1 MGPRSILITGAAGF
15 VGRHL
20 LPALAQ
26 LCPGAVLHEAR
37 FDVTNA
43 QAVSAAI
50 RTLLPEACIHL
61 AAVSA
66 IPAARQR
73 PDHAWQ
79 VNLHGTLNLA
89 QAILAHAPE
98 CKFVFASSADA
109 YGLSFR
115 EERPLDE
122 SAPLAPINTY
132 GATKAAA
139 DLALG
144 ALAKEGLRVI
154 RLRPFNHT
162 GPGQSAEFVVSA
174 FARQVA
180 RIAAGQQPPVL
191 RVGALDPQRDFL
203 DVRDVCAAYAACL
216 AREWP
221 PGTILNIASGQ
232 PRRIGDVLADLL
244 AASGV
249 TAAVETDAALLR
261 PSDIPVALGDAGQ
274 ARSLLGWQPRIPWE
288 QTLDDLLDDWRSRL
302 VGIDDIGKPAS

>member
-20 LPALAQ
+20 LPQLARAH
-26 LCPGAVLHEAR
+26 PDAILHEAT
-37 FDVTNA
+37 FDVTNVA
-43 QAVSAAI
+43 AVSVALEA
-50 RTLLPEACIHL
+50 LLPEACIHL

-66 IPAARQR
+66 IPAARLR
-73 PDHAWQ
+73 PDHAWR

-89 QAILAHAPE
+89 QAILAHVPD
-98 CKFVFASSADA
+98 CKLVFASSADA

-115 EERPLDE
+115 EGRPLDE

-144 ALAKEGLRVI
+144 ALAKDGLRVI
-154 RLRPFNHT
+154 RMRPFNHT

-180 RIAAGQQPPVL
+180 RIAAGRQPPVL

-203 DVRDVCAAYAACL
+203 DVRDVCAAYTACL
-216 AREWP
+216 ARDWL

-232 PRRIGDVLADLL
+232 PRRIGDVLTDLL

-249 TAAVETDAALLR
+249 TAAVETDAGLLR
-261 PSDIPVALGDAGQ
+261 PSDIPVALGDARQ
-274 ARSLLGWQPRIPWE
+274 ARGLLDWQPRIPWE
-288 QTLDDLLDDWRSRL
+288 QTLHDLLEDWSGRL
-302 VGIDDIGKPAS
+302 VGTEDLEKPAS